1 MPCFCRASRE
11 ASAIHGFVKLL
22 LDQNLSRRLLPVLEE
37 AFPGSR
43 HVVQLGTEQASDIA
57 IWEYA
62 AANDFVIAT
71 RDRDFLERSV
81 LLGHPPKILQV
92 RLGNCGVQAVADLFL
107 RHRVVLGEFGVD
119 PDKAYLLLP

>member
-1 MPCFCRASRE
+1 M
-11 ASAIHGFVKLL
+11 
-22 LDQNLSRRLLPVLEE
+22 
-37 AFPGSR
+37 
-43 HVVQLGTEQASDIA
+43 EQASDIA

-62 AANDFVIAT
+62 DAKDFVIAS

-81 LLGHPPKILQV
+81 LLGHPPKILQI
-92 RLGNCGVQAVADLFL
+92 RLGNCGVRAVADLPL